1 MPSKNKRWIRAD
13 MEDGT
18 AEIRTYHYKTERYHK
33 YIIKQNSPSMYR
45 LTRAMTLNAMVTT
58 LPHNR
63 GWHAIQT
70 EEDDNA

>member
-1 MPSKNKRWIRAD
+1 MPSRNKRWIRAD
-13 MEDGT
+13 MKDGD
-18 AEIRTYHYKTERYHK
+18 AEIRTYNYKTKCYHK

-45 LTRAMTLNAMVTT
+45 LTRAMTLNIKVTT

-70 EEDDNA
+70 EEADDA